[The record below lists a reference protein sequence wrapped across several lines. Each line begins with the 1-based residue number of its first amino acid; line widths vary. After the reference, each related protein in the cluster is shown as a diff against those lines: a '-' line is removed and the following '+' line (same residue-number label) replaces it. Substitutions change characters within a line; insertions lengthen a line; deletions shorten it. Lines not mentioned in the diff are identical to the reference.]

1 MKKNYS
7 LIDIFITIMMYF
19 LLGIISL
26 IVIFPVIW
34 IVSAS
39 LRPGTS
45 IFGTDIFPKSITF
58 SHYVELFSTDYP
70 RWYMNTLLIATI
82 NMIVSVIITTL
93 TAYIFS
99 RYKFKGKKQTMI
111 TVLILQMFP
120 SFLAMTAIYS
130 FLKRLNL
137 VDTYLG
143 LLLVYVAGQIP
154 YNAWLAKG
162 YFDGIPGSLDEA
174 ARVDGAGPLRTFFQI
189 IIPVAKPILVFIALV
204 NFTAPWFDFIF
215 PKLILRSAEKKTLA
229 VGLFEWISGMN
240 NSNFT
245 LFAAGAILVAIP
257 ITLLFVFLQKN
268 IVEGLSSGASKE

>member
-1 MKKNYS
+1 MKILVLNSGSSS
-7 LIDIFITIMMYF
+7 LKYQVIDMETEEM
-19 LLGIISL
+19 
-26 IVIFPVIW
+26 
-34 IVSAS
+34 
-39 LRPGTS
+39 
-45 IFGTDIFPKSITF
+45 
-58 SHYVELFSTDYP
+58 
-70 RWYMNTLLIATI
+70 
-82 NMIVSVIITTL
+82 
-93 TAYIFS
+93 
-99 RYKFKGKKQTMI
+99 
-111 TVLILQMFP
+111 
-120 SFLAMTAIYS
+120 
-130 FLKRLNL
+130 
-137 VDTYLG
+137 
-143 LLLVYVAGQIP
+143 
-154 YNAWLAKG
+154 LAKG

-268 IVEGLSSGASKE
+268 IVLVPTRTTKVFKWFKIFEFYSILNVTNSVSAL

>member
-1 MKKNYS
+1 MMKKNYS

-93 TAYIFS
+93 TAFI
-99 RYKFKGKKQTMI
+99 
-111 TVLILQMFP
+111 
-120 SFLAMTAIYS
+120 
-130 FLKRLNL
+130 
-137 VDTYLG
+137 
-143 LLLVYVAGQIP
+143 LLVAYSIPNMMKEETLKTNLEVEYITSLGTNNIYLLDKNDYLVKTKILLDTSKKEEQI
-154 YNAWLAKG
+154 
-162 YFDGIPGSLDEA
+162 
-174 ARVDGAGPLRTFFQI
+174 
-189 IIPVAKPILVFIALV
+189 
-204 NFTAPWFDFIF
+204 
-215 PKLILRSAEKKTLA
+215 KLI
-229 VGLFEWISGMN
+229 I
-240 NSNFT
+240 
-245 LFAAGAILVAIP
+245 
-257 ITLLFVFLQKN
+257 KN
-268 IVEGLSSGASKE
+268 LIFN

>member
-1 MKKNYS
+1 MAEKKVKF
-7 LIDIFITIMMYF
+7 DILTVFIYI
-19 LLGIISL
+19 LLVVISL

-34 IVSAS
+34 IVGAS

-45 IFGTDIFPKSITF
+45 IFGTDIFPKQITF
-58 SHYVELFSTDYP
+58 AHYAELFKTDYP
-70 RWYMNTLLIATI
+70 RWYLNTLFIAVV
-82 NMIVSVIITTL
+82 NMIISLFITTL

-99 RYKFKGKKQTMI
+99 RYKFKGKKQTMV

-120 SFLAMTAIYS
+120 SFLAMTAIYA

-143 LLLVYVAGQIP
+143 LLVIYIAGQIP
-154 YNAWLAKG
+154 YNS
-162 YFDGIPGSLDEA
+162 SLDEA

-189 IIPVAKPILVFIALV
+189 IMPVAKPILVFIALI

-215 PKLILRSAEKKTLA
+215 PKMILLSPEKKTLA
-229 VGLFEWISGMN
+229 VGLFEWISGLN
-240 NSNFT
+240 NSNYT

-257 ITLLFVFLQKN
+257 ITLLFVLLQKN
-268 IVEGLSSGASKE
+268 IVAGLSAGASKG

>member
-1 MKKNYS
+1 MKKQEKTKFDILTV
-7 LIDIFITIMMYF
+7 LIYM
-19 LLGIISL
+19 LLAVIAL
-26 IVIFPVIW
+26 IVLFPVIW
-34 IVSAS
+34 IIGAS

-58 SHYVELFSTDYP
+58 SHYAELFRTDYP
-70 RWYMNTLLIATI
+70 RWYMNTLFIATT
-82 NMIVSVIITTL
+82 NMIISLVITTL

-99 RYKFKGKKQTMI
+99 RYKFKGKKQTMV

-120 SFLAMTAIYS
+120 SFLAMTAIYA

-143 LLLVYVAGQIP
+143 LLVIYIAGQIP
-154 YNAWLAKG
+154 YNSWLAKG
-162 YFDGIPGSLDEA
+162 YFDGIPESLDEA
-174 ARVDGAGPLRTFFQI
+174 ARVDGAGPLRTFVQI
-189 IIPVAKPILVFIALV
+189 IIPVARPILVFIALV
-204 NFTAPWFDFIF
+204 NFTGPWFDFIF
-215 PKLILRSAEKKTLA
+215 PKMILLSPEKKTLA

-240 NSNFT
+240 NSNYT

-268 IVEGLSSGASKE
+268 IVAGLSAGASKG

>member
-1 MKKNYS
+1 
-7 LIDIFITIMMYF
+7 MYT
-19 LLGIISL
+19 LLFVISL

-34 IVSAS
+34 IVGAS

-45 IFGTDIFPKSITF
+45 IFGNTAFPKEITF
-58 SHYVELFSTDYP
+58 LHYAELFKTDYP
-70 RWYMNTLLIATI
+70 KWYLNTFMIATI
-82 NMIVSVIITTL
+82 NMLLSLVITTL

-111 TVLILQMFP
+111 TVLVLQMFP
-120 SFLAMTAIYS
+120 SFLAMTAIYA
-130 FLKRLNL
+130 LLRRLNL
-137 VDTYLG
+137 VDTYAG

-174 ARVDGAGPLRTFFQI
+174 ARVDGAGPLRTFVQI

-215 PKLILRSAEKKTLA
+215 PMMILRSPQKMTLA
-229 VGLFEWISGMN
+229 VGLFSWISGMN
-240 NSNFT
+240 NSNYT
-245 LFAAGAILVAIP
+245 LFAAGSILVAIP

-268 IVEGLSSGASKE
+268 IVEGLSAGASKE